1 MFLHM
6 SANEAGNGA
15 RPLHGKVLKA
25 GRLEV
30 RPAEHAALADGSLL
44 HLTVKELALLTE
56 LAAHPDRILTRE
68 ELYEAVWGDT
78 LRTGDRSVDVYV
90 SKLRS
95 KLQRAMPEH
104 PFIHTHFGVGYR
116 FEPA

>member
-1 MFLHM
+1 MLPYM
-6 SANEAGNGA
+6 SVDEAGNGA
-15 RPLHGKVLKA
+15 RALHGMVLKA

-30 RPAEHAALADGSLL
+30 RPAEHAALVDGSLL
-44 HLTVKELALLTE
+44 QLTVKELALLTE

-68 ELYEAVWGDT
+68 ELYEAVWGDA

-90 SKLRS
+90 SRLRS

-116 FEPA
+116 FDPA